1 MRTRAASWMRS
12 RRSRWTRENRR
23 AVEVIV
29 ADNAGFCFGVKRA
42 IKMANEAIDQDRSVK
57 ALGPLIHN
65 PQVVSAFHRRGLEV
79 VSDLE
84 QVRDAT
90 VIIRSHGVG
99 PEVKERAVTRGL
111 KVVDTTCP
119 FVTKAQQYAAKLV
132 EENYKVVMIGD
143 RNHPEVIG
151 VIAHT
156 GGKAIVINTV
166 AEAEGLKFIPRMG
179 VVFQTTHS
187 IGHVQEIVGA
197 LLKRGKEVRV
207 YNTLCG
213 ATTSMQK
220 TAVELAPQV
229 EAMVIVGGRQ
239 SANTAQLSE
248 VCRRMNPR
256 VFQVESAEEIEE
268 HWFAG
273 MARIGVSAGAST
285 PDEVIA
291 EVVDRL
297 TRIEPTAAGA

>member
-1 MRTRAASWMRS
+1 M
-12 RRSRWTRENRR
+12 
-23 AVEVIV
+23 EVIV

-42 IKMANEAIDQDRSVK
+42 IKMANEAMDKDPGSVT

-65 PQVVSAFHRRGLEV
+65 PQVVASFRNRGLEV
-79 VSDLE
+79 VSELE
-84 QVRDAT
+84 QVDEGST

-99 PEVKERAVTRGL
+99 PEVKAGAETRGL

-132 EENYKVVMIGD
+132 DENYKVVMIGD
-143 RNHPEVIG
+143 QHHPEVIG
-151 VIAHT
+151 VVAHT
-156 GGKAIVINTV
+156 QNQAIVLDTV
-166 AEAEGLKFIPRMG
+166 AEAEKLKFIPRMG
-179 VVFQTTHS
+179 VVFQTTHA

-207 YNTLCG
+207 FNTLCG

-220 TAVELAPQV
+220 TAVELAPSV
-229 EAMVIVGGRQ
+229 EAMVIIGGRQ
-239 SANTAQLSE
+239 SANTAQLAE
-248 VCRRMNPR
+248 VCRKVNPH
-256 VFQVESAEEIEE
+256 VYQIESAEEIVPE
-268 HWFAG
+268 WFQG
-273 MARIGVSAGAST
+273 MRQIGVSAGAST

-297 TRIEPTAAGA
+297 TQIEPAKAG

>member
-1 MRTRAASWMRS
+1 M
-12 RRSRWTRENRR
+12 
-23 AVEVIV
+23 EVIV

-42 IKMANEAIDQDRSVK
+42 IKMANEAIDREPGNVT

-65 PQVVSAFHRRGLEV
+65 PQVVDAFRRRGLEV
-79 VSDLE
+79 VKEMEEIDEDS
-84 QVRDAT
+84 T

-99 PEVKERAVTRGL
+99 PSVIDGAARRGL

-119 FVTKAQQYAAKLV
+119 FVTKAQQYAAKLI

-143 RNHPEVIG
+143 KSHPEVIG
-151 VIAHT
+151 VVAYT
-156 GGKAIVINTV
+156 NQKAIVINTV
-166 AEAEGLKFIPRMG
+166 AEAEALKFIPRMG

-207 YNTLCG
+207 FNTLCG

-220 TAVELAPQV
+220 TAVELAPEV
-229 EAMVIVGGRQ
+229 DAMVIVGGRQ
-239 SANTAQLSE
+239 SANTAQLAE
-248 VCRRMNPR
+248 VCRRVNPR
-256 VFQVESAEEIEE
+256 VHQIESADELDE
-268 HWFAG
+268 HWFEG
-273 MARIGVSAGAST
+273 LRVIGVSAGAST

-291 EVVDRL
+291 EVVDRIAQL
-297 TRIEPTAAGA
+297 EPEATGA

>member
-1 MRTRAASWMRS
+1 M
-12 RRSRWTRENRR
+12 
-23 AVEVIV
+23 EVIV

-42 IKMANEAIDQDRSVK
+42 IKMANEAIDQNPSVK

-79 VSDLE
+79 VGDLE
-84 QVRDAT
+84 QVSDEST

-99 PEVKERAVTRGL
+99 PEVKDRAVTRGL
-111 KVVDTTCP
+111 RVVDTTCP

-132 EENYKVVMIGD
+132 AENYKVVMIGD

-151 VIAHT
+151 VLAHT
-156 GGKAIVINTV
+156 QDKAIVVNTV
-166 AEAEGLKFIPRMG
+166 AEAEALKFIPRMG

-220 TAVELAPQV
+220 TAVELAPSV

-248 VCRRMNPR
+248 VCRQVNPN
-256 VFQVESAEEIEE
+256 VYQVESAEEIEE
-268 HWFAG
+268 GWFAG
-273 MARIGVSAGAST
+273 LSRIGVSAGAST

-297 TRIEPTAAGA
+297 TRIEPAPAGA

>member
-1 MRTRAASWMRS
+1 M
-12 RRSRWTRENRR
+12 
-23 AVEVIV
+23 IV

-42 IKMANEAIDQDRSVK
+42 IKMANEAIDQNPSVK

-65 PQVVSAFHRRGLEV
+65 PQVVNSFHRRGLEV
-79 VSDLE
+79 VADLE
-84 QVRDAT
+84 EVSDDDST

-99 PEVKERAVTRGL
+99 PEVKDRAITRGL
-111 KVVDTTCP
+111 RVVDTTCP

-132 EENYKVVMIGD
+132 DENYKVVMIGD

-151 VIAHT
+151 VLAHT
-156 GGKAIVINTV
+156 AGKAIVVDTV
-166 AEAEGLKFIPRMG
+166 AEAEALKFIPRMG
-179 VVFQTTHS
+179 VVFQTTHA

-207 YNTLCG
+207 FNTLCG

-220 TAVELAPQV
+220 TAVELAPSV

-248 VCRRMNPR
+248 VCRRVNPH

-268 HWFAG
+268 GWFQG
-273 MARIGVSAGAST
+273 MSRIGVSAGAST

-297 TRIEPTAAGA
+297 TRIEPAAAGA